1 MRPHKTSV
9 EEIEN
14 LFLIID
20 RDLKDA
26 DGSISDDWRFG
37 IAYNAALNLCTILS
51 IVKGSRQK
59 KHCSITGPFRHC
71 L

>member
-14 LFLIID
+14 LFMIID

-51 IVKGSRQK
+51 IVKG
-59 KHCSITGPFRHC
+59 
-71 L
+71 